1 MNRYFSKLFA
11 SVIWLKYFQ
20 YGLKHQS
27 INQSIKDVSDLWLRV
42 SVLRLELFNV
52 LKLKVQFVGE
62 SDPVLGVGFKGHIL
76 ECCVINNRPS
86 NIRGECHPAKLF
98 NKKEKG
104 MNGPYVH
111 YANIGQYKHQV
122 VFAIHQ
128 WKVINVNT
136 CIHNVLSWMNILN
149 VCKSKLKKG
158 LNCLVMMLITNLWS
172 KLEKSLY
179 WQLWIPL
186 VVCCVTLVS

>member
-1 MNRYFSKLFA
+1 MTVTSQNYLP
-11 SVIWLKYFQ
+11 LL
-20 YGLKHQS
+20 YGWNISNTALNT
-27 INQSIKDVSDLWLRV
+27 NQSIKDFSNLWLRV

-98 NKKEKG
+98 YKKEKG
-104 MNGPYVH
+104 INGPYVH
-111 YANIGQYKHQV
+111 YANIGQYKDQV

-128 WKVINVNT
+128 WKSYQ
-136 CIHNVLSWMNILN
+136 CEYSQRPVLNEY
-149 VCKSKLKKG
+149 
-158 LNCLVMMLITNLWS
+158 T
-172 KLEKSLY
+172 
-179 WQLWIPL
+179 
-186 VVCCVTLVS
+186 